1 MTSWVTLALVLLV
14 LLAIGRIVRWWNL
27 PEVIAQ
33 RAAAR
38 EKARLAK
45 EKKRKEREDRKK
57 KQDPNRSH
65 FQ

>member
-1 MTSWVTLALVLLV
+1 V